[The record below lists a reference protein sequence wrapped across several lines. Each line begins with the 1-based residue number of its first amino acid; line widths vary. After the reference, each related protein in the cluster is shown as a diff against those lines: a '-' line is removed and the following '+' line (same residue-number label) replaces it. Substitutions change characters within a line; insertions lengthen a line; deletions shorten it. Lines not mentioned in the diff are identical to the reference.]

1 MHITRKHRYL
11 LFIIAFIG
19 VIILGLLIG
28 GEPIALP
35 PIWVLGSPLLL
46 LWAFMETL
54 GPIARGQTTQIISSV
69 GHFSI
74 RHQDMHRI
82 PWGRKY
88 ITKQDKKTNEI
99 EERTIRMTFAFTG
112 GIEVN
117 WWIPEP
123 GKKEDPV
130 LIFPSMFEGKLHNEY
145 CTFATIIRKNMYD
158 LSPKIKD
165 ILEREYPHRVDDKTP
180 IYYGLTSPLNQT
192 STEKNISLEDE
203 AAAANHEANVM
214 KQRLI
219 RAYEELGRGKKAHES
234 DVVFA
239 EGRLKKNDED

>member
-1 MHITRKHRYL
+1 MHITRKDRYL
-11 LFIIAFIG
+11 LFIVATILLLIG
-19 VIILGLLIG
+19 GLLIG

-46 LWAFMETL
+46 LWAFFETL
-54 GPIARGQTTQIISSV
+54 GPIARGQTTQLISSI

-88 ITKQDKKTNEI
+88 INKQEQDKESI
-99 EERTIRMTFAFTG
+99 VERTIRMTFAFTG

-130 LIFPSMFEGKLHNEY
+130 FIFPSMFEGRLHNEY
-145 CTFATIIRKNMYD
+145 LSFATMIRKNIHD

-165 ILEREYPHRVDDKTP
+165 LLEREYPHRVDEKTP
-180 IYYGLTSPLNQT
+180 IYFGLTSPLNQT

-203 AAAANHEANVM
+203 AAASNHEANVM

-219 RAYEELGRGKKAHES
+219 KAYEELSRGKKAHEN
-234 DVVFA
+234 DIVIA
-239 EGRLKKNDED
+239 EGRLKKTDED